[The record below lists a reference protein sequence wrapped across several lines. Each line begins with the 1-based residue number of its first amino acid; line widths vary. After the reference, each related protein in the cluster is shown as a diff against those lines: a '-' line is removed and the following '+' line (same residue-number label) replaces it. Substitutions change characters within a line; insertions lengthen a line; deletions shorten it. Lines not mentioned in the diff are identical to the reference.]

1 MAALADAL
9 VLVAALWALLR
20 ARSLLLGDLAW
31 RGGLALV
38 AIAAAVG
45 AVRYAVAPALAPL
58 HGVLSSVAETVGMP
72 LMAVGLLAR
81 SGLARREQ
89 RGAGFASVGLAGAA
103 LATIAAL
110 VVGDTG
116 EWHGIARETV
126 FHVLFATSLVCFGAA
141 YQLARARS

>member
-1 MAALADAL
+1 MAALADTV
-9 VLVAALWALLR
+9 VLAAALWALLR

-38 AIAAAVG
+38 ALAAAVG
-45 AVRYAVAPALAPL
+45 AVRYAGAPSLAPL
-58 HGVLSSVAETVGMP
+58 HGTLSSVAETVGMP

-89 RGAGFASVGLAGAA
+89 RGARFASLVLAGAA

-116 EWHGIARETV
+116 EWHGVARENV
-126 FHVLFATSLVCFGAA
+126 FHALFATSLVCFGSA
-141 YQLARARS
+141 YELARARR